1 MRRLMK
7 GKRRKSESPSD
18 ADSEE
23 NGDSA
28 HQIEDA
34 EQPNKSDDNN
44 ESAPKS
50 KRKTSRGKDKSTGDE
65 TDLSKNDNEADE
77 KSSEV
82 STQENGNPAKGGDN
96 KRRKKEDR
104 KPTTSQDNGNSEQE
118 YEVEK
123 IISRRTIKGR
133 RQFLVRWKG
142 YDETSD
148 TWENEK
154 DLNCEQLIEDFMA
167 EENEEEKNAG
177 ENDEKSK
184 KTPKKTPKST
194 KKTKKAKVTKRQRD
208 SESKEEENDNEG
220 GADEEETSEDKSPA
234 KRAKKSKAAKQ
245 QNDNEENNE
254 DGDEDEEKEF
264 EVEKILDV
272 HFKKNKSREFLI
284 RWKGFSASD
293 DTWEPEA
300 NLNCPDLITK
310 FMDKVEKAR
319 STELREL
326 RTNPSHTKRY
336 TLTMHNKERRLS
348 RRNLGKERV
357 MKEEENK

>member
-18 ADSEE
+18 AESEE
-23 NGDSA
+23 NGDNA
-28 HQIEDA
+28 HQVEDA
-34 EQPNKSDDNN
+34 DQPNKSDDNN
-44 ESAPKS
+44 ESASKS
-50 KRKTSRGKDKSTGDE
+50 KRKASRGKDKTSADDS
-65 TDLSKNDNEADE
+65 DLNKNDNDADE
-77 KSSEV
+77 KLSEI
-82 STQENGNPAKGGDN
+82 SAQENGNPAKGGDN

-104 KPTTSQDNGNSEQE
+104 KPTTSEENDNSEQE

-142 YDETSD
+142 YDESAD

-154 DLNCEQLIEDFMA
+154 DLNCEQLIEDYMA
-167 EENEEEKNAG
+167 EEENNGDKIDQTEEKAK
-177 ENDEKSK
+177 KS
-184 KTPKKTPKST
+184 TKKTPKSNKKT
-194 KKTKKAKVTKRQRD
+194 KKTKATKRQRD
-208 SESKEEENDNEG
+208 SDNKEPENDEDG
-220 GADEEETSEDKSPA
+220 GTEEDASEEKTPT
-234 KRAKKSKAAKQ
+234 KRGRKSKAAKP
-245 QNDNEENNE
+245 QNDDNE
-254 DGDEDEEKEF
+254 DENGDEEKEF
-264 EVEKILDV
+264 EVEKVLDV

-284 RWKGFSASD
+284 RWKGFTAAD

-310 FMDKVEKAR
+310 FMEKVEKAR

-348 RRNLGKERV
+348 RRNLGKERATYH
-357 MKEEENK
+357 ECDE